1 MSRYN
6 AAFWAVMAAM
16 LLIGAFL
23 SYFVVNHPDAST
35 MDEDGDG
42 FLDGD
47 DAFPQDP
54 NEWFDSDG
62 DGIGDN
68 SDHAPYADADGDGYP
83 DSEDAFPQDPK
94 EWQDSDSDG
103 LGDNGERWPMDTD
116 GDGFADAI
124 DFYPSEDMSI
134 VLNVTGIGVEDET
147 DVLDDNAEV
156 YLVLDIDGVQEG
168 RLDNVGEAWSCAV
181 GSTMAV
187 NESYRFNADDNRRY
201 TNFEITMVDD
211 DLVSNDIM
219 DIDGSSRTGRT
230 LNVTYDIVN
239 GSWRGND
246 IGGVADGSLDGTS
259 SLDDDDG
266 MVAFDLELA
275 PIDENRTYRW
285 SFLGSEYSMQATV
298 PPRAYAS
305 YTSKD
310 VPRSYYFGYTDAEV
324 QRFVTS
330 GDPVIASIAA
340 QLRNMSASAGFDEV
354 ETIDLA
360 LRFCQS
366 IQYSYDN
373 ATMDADE
380 YWRFP
385 VETLYDE
392 TGDCEDTSFLF
403 ASVAEAMGYDAVI
416 LFLPG
421 HAAVGVAS
429 GDGSGT
435 YVSEGGVRY
444 YYCETTSPGFE
455 LGELPYGLEGED
467 VDVVQVS

>member
-1 MSRYN
+1 
-6 AAFWAVMAAM
+6 
-16 LLIGAFL
+16 
-23 SYFVVNHPDAST
+23 
-35 MDEDGDG
+35 
-42 FLDGD
+42 
-47 DAFPQDP
+47 
-54 NEWFDSDG
+54 
-62 DGIGDN
+62 
-68 SDHAPYADADGDGYP
+68 
-83 DSEDAFPQDPK
+83 
-94 EWQDSDSDG
+94 
-103 LGDNGERWPMDTD
+103 
-116 GDGFADAI
+116 
-124 DFYPSEDMSI
+124 
-134 VLNVTGIGVEDET
+134 
-147 DVLDDNAEV
+147 
-156 YLVLDIDGVQEG
+156 
-168 RLDNVGEAWSCAV
+168 
-181 GSTMAV
+181 MAV